1 MHKIRKPEE
10 HGYYSLYSQKINLRE
25 DTRYLLICQS
35 STIVIHS
42 FDEGKRA
49 YSRGRSA
56 GFSKHI
62 GSLLIPQSDQVR

>member
-10 HGYYSLYSQKINLRE
+10 HGYYSLYAQKFNFRK
-25 DTRYLLICQS
+25 DTRYLSICQS